1 MLVMGVRHVLPQPS
15 HEQAHFIF
23 PTNLRVT
30 MTKNTKV
37 TQATKD
43 LLADIAKHAVPFSSD
58 LDESGYPTAVIVRDE
73 KSHGGVHH
81 EYVVIQCDDNG
92 DPIRDKPVLA
102 KIQFQKGGRAV
113 NGINGCTNE
122 DLIGIVMHRLS
133 CLQSG
138 EFPSE
143 FNNKALAALDS
154 GLFWLTKRTQDR
166 LARGVEG
173 MEKA

>member
-1 MLVMGVRHVLPQPS
+1 MKPKTFADYPAATT
-15 HEQAHFIF
+15 EQ
-23 PTNLRVT
+23 
-30 MTKNTKV
+30 M
-37 TQATKD
+37 QATKAM
-43 LLADIAKHAVPFSSD
+43 LADIAKHAVPFSQD
-58 LDESGYPTAVIVRDE
+58 VDESGYPTAVIVRDE
-73 KSHGGVHH
+73 RSHGGAHH
-81 EYVVIQCDDNG
+81 EYVVVQCDDNG
-92 DPIRDKPVLA
+92 NPIKDKQVLA

-143 FNNKALAALDS
+143 YNNKALAALDS

>member
-1 MLVMGVRHVLPQPS
+1 MKPKTFADYPAATTAQV
-15 HEQAHFIF
+15 
-23 PTNLRVT
+23 
-30 MTKNTKV
+30 
-37 TQATKD
+37 QATKAM
-43 LLADIAKHAVPFSSD
+43 LAEIAKHAVPFSQD
-58 LDESGYPTAVIVRDE
+58 VDESGYPTAVIVRDE
-73 KSHGGVHH
+73 MSHGGAHH
-81 EYVVIQCDDNG
+81 EYVVVQCDDNG

-143 FNNKALAALDS
+143 YNNKALASLDS
-154 GLFWLTKRTQDR
+154 ALYWLTKRTQDR
-166 LARGVEG
+166 LALGVEG

>member
-1 MLVMGVRHVLPQPS
+1 MFVMGPVVSPSAS
-15 HEQAHFIF
+15 HEQAYFIF
-23 PTNLRVT
+23 PTNPRAVAMNQET
-30 MTKNTKV
+30 QV
-37 TQATKD
+37 TQATKN
-43 LLADIAKHAVPFSSD
+43 LLAHIASNAVPYAEAPED
-58 LDESGYPTAVIVRDE
+58 GYPTVVLVRDE
-73 KSHGGVHH
+73 KSHGGAHH
-81 EYVVIQCDDNG
+81 EYVILQCNDNG
-92 DPIRDKPVLA
+92 EPIRDKPVFA
-102 KIQFQKGGRAV
+102 KVQFQKGGRAL

-138 EFPSE
+138 EFPSDY
-143 FNNKALAALDS
+143 NVKALAALDS